1 MLAMGDSALRKE
13 ADAMTFVGCDLHT
26 RMQQV
31 AVLDTE
37 TGELSEHQLGHE
49 GTAVEEFYAALPR
62 PVTVA
67 IESTGYA
74 VWFHSL
80 MQRLGHTLLVGDAAK
95 IRAMVVRKT
104 KTDRRDA
111 RHLLDLVRHDRLP
124 TIWVPDPATRDLRA
138 LLAHRMRLVRIR
150 TMVKNGLHAIAL
162 NYRLARG
169 AKLLRQ
175 TGLAQLQALALPPH
189 TARRRDQSLE
199 LLAGLNAQI
208 RELDDA
214 IATAAL
220 AHPDAPRLTT
230 HPGVGALTAL
240 ATIVVL
246 GPVARFRD
254 SKHVVS
260 YVGLAPAVNASA
272 DKYHLGHITKQG
284 STLLRFALGQ
294 AAAHAARMDGDLKR
308 TYFTLVHRRGRP
320 KAKVAVARKLLVR
333 LFIMLRDHIDYD
345 EFRRRGR
352 QAPTL
357 ASA

>member
-1 MLAMGDSALRKE
+1 MLVMGDSALRKE

-31 AVLDTE
+31 AVLDTG
-37 TGELSEHQLGHE
+37 TGEVSERQLAHDGSAIE
-49 GTAVEEFYAALPR
+49 DFYAALPR
-62 PVTVA
+62 PITIG

-74 VWFHSL
+74 TWFHTL
-80 MQRLGHTLLVGDAAK
+80 IQRLGHTLLVGDAAK

-111 RHLLDLVRHDRLP
+111 LHILDLLSHDRFP

-138 LLAHRMRLVRIR
+138 LLTHRMRLVRIR
-150 TMVKNGLHAIAL
+150 TMVKNGRHAIAL
-162 NYRLARG
+162 NYRLVHG
-169 AKLLRQ
+169 SKLLRRA
-175 TGLAQLQALALPPH
+175 GLAPLHALALPPH
-189 TARRRDQSLE
+189 TAQRRDQSLE
-199 LLAGLNAQI
+199 WLAGLTAPI

-214 IATAAL
+214 ITTAAL
-220 AHPDAPRLTT
+220 AHPDAPRLIT

-246 GPVARFRD
+246 GPVSRFHD

-260 YVGLAPAVNASA
+260 YVGLAPALNASA
-272 DKYHLGHITKQG
+272 DKHHFGHITKQG
-284 STLLRFALGQ
+284 SPLLRFALGQ
-294 AAAHAARMDGDLKR
+294 AAAHAARMDADLKR

-333 LFIMLRDHIDYD
+333 LFIMLRDQIDYD
-345 EFRRRGR
+345 DIRLRVRPG
-352 QAPTL
+352 P
-357 ASA
+357 ASAQG

>member
-1 MLAMGDSALRKE
+1 MLVMGDSALRKG
-13 ADAMTFVGCDLHT
+13 ADAMTFVRCDLHT

-31 AVLDTE
+31 AVLDTR
-37 TGELSEHQLGHE
+37 TGEVSERQLAHDGS
-49 GTAVEEFYAALPR
+49 AIEEFYAALPG
-62 PVTVA
+62 PVTIG

-74 VWFHSL
+74 VWFHTL
-80 MQRLGHTLLVGDAAK
+80 MQRLGHTVLVGDATK

-111 RHLLDLVRHDRLP
+111 LHILDLLRHDRFP
-124 TIWVPDPATRDLRA
+124 TIWIPDPATRDLRA
-138 LLAHRMRLVRIR
+138 LLTHRMRLVRIR

-169 AKLLRQ
+169 STLLRQ
-175 TGLAQLQALALPPH
+175 AGLAQLHALALPPY
-189 TARRRDQSLE
+189 TAQRRDQSLE
-199 LLAGLNAQI
+199 LLAGLTTQI

-214 IATAAL
+214 ITTAAL
-220 AHPDAPRLTT
+220 AHPDAPRLIT

-240 ATIVVL
+240 STVVVL
-246 GPVARFRD
+246 GPVSRFHD

-260 YVGLAPAVNASA
+260 YVGLAPALHASA
-272 DKYHLGHITKQG
+272 DKYHLGRITKQG
-284 STLLRFALGQ
+284 SPLLRFVLGQ
-294 AAAHAARMDGDLKR
+294 AAAHAARMDPDLKR
-308 TYFTLVHRRGRP
+308 TYGALVHRRGRP

-333 LFIMLRDHIDYD
+333 LFIMLRDQIDYD

-352 QAPTL
+352 TAP